1 MAPKIGIIATA
12 DHLSLSIPL
21 FQSLHLPVTAIWCRN
36 HDTCRSLATQFGVFL
51 PAHSFQEVLL
61 SHQVDLVYVA
71 TDPALRAE
79 VTVKAMTSGKHCVC
93 ESPISVSPAEGNKIV
108 NASRYYPQLLSMT
121 ECHLRFLPATLKMRE
136 LIKTGFCG
144 TVLVVEAKI
153 QMGSLIQAEP
163 FSWKC
168 DPSVGGGALSI
179 VGSSIIDLITF
190 TTQQRARRVN
200 GYLKT
205 FQPRTIA
212 IHGYRTI
219 TGDDFCSIQAE
230 LEGQAFANITIN
242 THMHGQYTFEFSV
255 TGRDG
260 ILVLRGMDLFARKT
274 ATNIEKC
281 LHKQETVDLTTARLP
296 LKNYPAQYYQPL
308 VIGWCQMLQAL
319 REDFEWFSGMLTATM
334 EENEKIQ
341 RNLLPAA
348 TFEDGLY
355 VLTVLD
361 AVRRSSK
368 LGRWEE
374 VAEVVLADS
383 TSYNPFWTSSDIRF
397 NPAEKQSHSQHQHR
411 TSLP

>member
-1 MAPKIGIIATA
+1 MAPKIGIVATA
-12 DHLSLSIPL
+12 DYLSFSIPL
-21 FQSLHLPVTAIWCRN
+21 FQSLHLPITAIWCRN
-36 HDTCRSLATQFGVFL
+36 HDTCRSLATQFGVSL
-51 PAHSFQEVLL
+51 PARSFQEVLL
-61 SHQVDLVYVA
+61 SHEVDLVYVA

-93 ESPISVSPAEGNKIV
+93 ESPMSVSPAEGSKIV
-108 NASRYYPQLLSMT
+108 SASRYYPQLLNMT
-121 ECHLRFLPATLKMRE
+121 ECHLRFLPAVLKMRDR
-136 LIKTGFCG
+136 IKTGFCG
-144 TVLVVEAKI
+144 TVLVVEARI

-190 TTQQRARRVN
+190 TTQQRAKRVN

-205 FQPRTIA
+205 FQSRTTA
-212 IHGYRTI
+212 IHGYRMI

-242 THMHGQYTFEFSV
+242 THMHGQYNFEFSV
-255 TGRDG
+255 TGRNG
-260 ILVLRGMDLFARKT
+260 VLMLRGMDLFAMKT
-274 ATNIEKC
+274 ATNIEEC
-281 LHKQETVDLTTARLP
+281 LHKQETVNLTMAGLP
-296 LKNYPAQYYQPL
+296 LKKHPAQYYQPL

-319 REDFEWFSGMLTATM
+319 REDFEWCSEMTTAPK
-334 EENEKIQ
+334 EQKIQ

-355 VLTVLD
+355 VRTVLD

-374 VAEVVLADS
+374 VAEVVLAES
-383 TSYNPFWTSSDIRF
+383 ASYNPFWTSSDIRF
-397 NPAEKQSHSQHQHR
+397 NPAEKQSDSGNKHR
-411 TSLP
+411 PSLP